1 MKMLCCLE
9 LKILGVEKD
18 GYARRKIG
26 IKALKKTRLGVDYLR
41 NRFHVAV
48 RLFLLHRPMATW
60 NLFVLYN
67 DQERKKDRY
76 TRNLPASYLLTVRG
90 FVLV

>member
-26 IKALKKTRLGVDYLR
+26 IKALKKTRLGVDYVR

-48 RLFLLHRPMATW
+48 RLFYYTDPWQHGI
-60 NLFVLYN
+60 NLFYTMIRKEKKT
-67 DQERKKDRY
+67 DTQETY
-76 TRNLPASYLLTVRG
+76 LPRTS
-90 FVLV
+90 